1 MVSFS
6 FFIFHSRLPSLF
18 FLHPLLLLSR
28 SRFFVPPSK
37 TRLRSTKTGGN
48 SGGGGG
54 GGTLVPRST
63 SLSSPPLS
71 AAAGVGAST
80 PPTSDLP
87 RFDEYR
93 VRGKSVIF
101 APMFLAYLPTKA
113 AAMRLV
119 ESLRV
124 GMQEE
129 RSRHGVAVIG
139 TLTLLA
145 EHLKRAR
152 FVEPLSVALLALM
165 PFLQQHLFFK
175 KNRWLKCSSIPFAVA
190 MFQIENGGRRCTLA
204 EAAEQAAKMGL
215 PAFALPKTMNNALN
229 ARKKSA
235 ASGYTCSW
243 ALDDRLH
250 VVDEGREGRERYLS
264 LRVICPCSNMRGAAG
279 TRLS

>member
-1 MVSFS
+1 M
-6 FFIFHSRLPSLF
+6 
-18 FLHPLLLLSR
+18 
-28 SRFFVPPSK
+28 
-37 TRLRSTKTGGN
+37 
-48 SGGGGG
+48 
-54 GGTLVPRST
+54 
-63 SLSSPPLS
+63 
-71 AAAGVGAST
+71 
-80 PPTSDLP
+80 
-87 RFDEYR
+87 
-93 VRGKSVIF
+93 VIF

-145 EHLKRAR
+145 EHLERAR
-152 FVEPLSVALLALM
+152 VVEPLSVALLALM

-175 KNRWLKCSSIPFAVA
+175 KSKRLKSASIPFAVA

-215 PAFALPKTMNNALN
+215 PAFVLPKTMNNALN
-229 ARKKSA
+229 ARKKTSA
-235 ASGYTCSW
+235 TCPW